1 MVELLMNSL
10 EAEEEVQK
18 QQKVFLFSVTIFG
31 KKYFVFFILENKI
44 TLQNMIHFV

>member
-18 QQKVFLFSVTIFG
+18 QKIVFLFSVTIFG
-31 KKYFVFFILENKI
+31 KKYFVFYFRK
-44 TLQNMIHFV
+44 